1 MERSGCPGHGESRP
15 FPGVAG
21 CGCPWSRLQI
31 GVDHSQARSS
41 RVLPM
46 GAPQRDCLA
55 FGGGS
60 DNSMS
65 CREGH
70 CHEVGGWGPDS
81 RPLWGVQAS
90 HLGSRGKCRV
100 GKKKGAA
107 WNTRGC
113 VRPRSVGSTLCW
125 RPFSAPPPPFR
136 PGPILV

>member
-60 DNSMS
+60 DNSTPVG
-65 CREGH
+65 RVTATRLGGGAQTAAH
-70 CHEVGGWGPDS
+70 CG
-81 RPLWGVQAS
+81 GVQAS

-125 RPFSAPPPPFR
+125 RPFSAPPPFR